1 MLAAFL
7 LGIAIFV
14 GMMLVLRWYVSAEP
28 KTVLKV
34 LKWAGLGAVAAVVL
48 FFAVTGRLGWA
59 LGMAVVL
66 LPWALRILRT
76 ARTARSFARMAA
88 GASGRTSNVETRF
101 LRMSLDHDS
110 GELDGEIVDGPYEGR
125 RLRALNQT
133 ELMTLLEL
141 CRDEDRQSA
150 QILEAYLDRVHP
162 DWRDMDADQA
172 GRGDGGERDYH
183 GGGGT
188 IMTREEAYRVLGL
201 EPGASEAEI
210 KSAYHRLIA
219 GLHPDKGGSTFLAAK
234 VNQAKE
240 VLLGR

>member
-1 MLAAFL
+1 LLPAFL
-7 LGIAIFV
+7 LGIAILV
-14 GMMLVLRWYVSAEP
+14 GMLLIFRWYVSAEP

-34 LKWAGLGAVAAVVL
+34 LKWAGIGVVAAVVL
-48 FFAVTGRLGWA
+48 FLAVTGRLGWA
-59 LGMAVVL
+59 LGAAMVL
-66 LPWALRILRT
+66 LPWALRIVRT

-88 GASGRTSNVETRF
+88 GAGGRTSNVETRF

-110 GELDGEIVDGPYEGR
+110 GELDGEIVEGPYAGR
-125 RLRALNQT
+125 RLGALTRT
-133 ELMTLLEL
+133 EMMALLDL
-141 CRDEDRQSA
+141 CRNEDHQSA

-162 DWRDMDADQA
+162 EWRDGDADQA
-172 GRGDGGERDYH
+172 GRGDGGARGSR
-183 GGGGT
+183 GGDGA
-188 IMTREEAYRVLGL
+188 MTREEAYRVLGL

>member
-1 MLAAFL
+1 LLPAFL
-7 LGIAIFV
+7 LGIAILV
-14 GMMLVLRWYVSAEP
+14 GMILIARWYVSAEP
-28 KTVLKV
+28 KAVLKV
-34 LKWAGLGAVAAVVL
+34 LRWVGLGLVAAVVL

-59 LGMAVVL
+59 LGAAVVL
-66 LPWALRILRT
+66 LPWALRIMRT
-76 ARTARSFARMAA
+76 VRTARSFARMAT

-101 LRMSLDHDS
+101 LRMSLDHDT
-110 GELDGEIVDGPYEGR
+110 GELDGEIVEGPHAGR
-125 RLRALNQT
+125 RLGTLTPT
-133 ELMTLLEL
+133 ELTALLDL
-141 CRDEDRQSA
+141 CRDEDQQSA

-172 GRGDGGERDYH
+172 SRGDRGGQGVRGGE
-183 GGGGT
+183 GA
-188 IMTREEAYRVLGL
+188 MTREEAYRVLGL
-201 EPGASEAEI
+201 EPGASETEI

>member
-1 MLAAFL
+1 LLAAFL
-7 LGIAIFV
+7 LGIAILV
-14 GMMLVLRWYVSAEP
+14 GMILVLRWYVSAEP

-34 LKWAGLGAVAAVVL
+34 LKWVGLGAVAAVVL

-59 LGMAVVL
+59 LGVALVL
-66 LPWALRILRT
+66 LPWARRILRT

-88 GASGRTSNVETRF
+88 GASGPTSNVDSRF
-101 LRMSLDHDS
+101 LRMPLDHDS
-110 GELDGEIVDGPYEGR
+110 GELDGEIVEGPYAGR
-125 RLRALNQT
+125 RLGALTQT
-133 ELMTLLEL
+133 ELMALLEL
-141 CRDEDRQSA
+141 CRDEDRESA

-172 GRGDGGERDYH
+172 GRGSGGERDYH
-183 GGGGT
+183 GGESA
-188 IMTREEAYRVLGL
+188 MTREDAYRVLGL
-201 EPGASEAEI
+201 EPGASETEI

>member
-1 MLAAFL
+1 LLPYAL
-7 LGIAIFV
+7 LGIAILF
-14 GMMLVLRWYVSAEP
+14 GTVLIIRWFVSAEP

-34 LKWAGLGAVAAVVL
+34 LKWAGFCAAATVVL
-48 FFAVTGRLGWA
+48 FLALTGRLGLA
-59 LGMAVVL
+59 LGMAVVS
-66 LPWALRILRT
+66 LPWAMRIVRT
-76 ARTARSFARMAA
+76 ARTARSYARMAA
-88 GASGRTSNVETRF
+88 GASGRSSNVETRF

-110 GELDGEIVDGPYEGR
+110 GDLDGEVVEGAYAGR
-125 RLRALNQT
+125 RLADLTRA
-133 ELMTLLEL
+133 ELMVLLGL
-141 CRDEDRQSA
+141 CRNEDRQST

-162 DWRDMDADQA
+162 DWRDLEADDAKSDDV
-172 GRGDGGERDYH
+172 GERGSRGGE
-183 GGGGT
+183 GA
-188 IMTREEAYRVLGL
+188 MTREEAYEVLGL

>member
-1 MLAAFL
+1 VLPSFL
-7 LGIAIFV
+7 LGIALVV
-14 GMMLVLRWYVSAEP
+14 GMVLIVRWYVSAEP

-34 LKWAGLGAVAAVVL
+34 LKWSGIGAVAVAVIFL
-48 FFAVTGRLGWA
+48 AVTGRLGWA
-59 LGMAVVL
+59 FGMAAVL

-88 GASGRTSNVETRF
+88 GATGQTSDVETRF
-101 LRMSLDHDS
+101 LRMSLDHDTGDLN
-110 GELDGEIVDGPYEGR
+110 GEVVEGPARGR
-125 RLRALNQT
+125 RLG
-133 ELMTLLEL
+133 EMTLAEL
-141 CRDEDRQSA
+141 QALLRACRDEDRQSA

-162 DWRDMDADQA
+162 DWRDAEA
-172 GRGDGGERDYH
+172 GDS
-183 GGGGT
+183 GGGRQGA
-188 IMTREEAYRVLGL
+188 MSREEAYEVLGL
-201 EPGASEAEI
+201 RPGASEAEI